1 MQMKLVS
8 DYEEYYRQYIAKNPL
23 RRAAEWERLYSE
35 EIFLARHPLPLLYQ
49 EMKEVEE
56 HLSPAT
62 KERLLFEALIP
73 RVHAYVVKPWRGR
86 RAYRGY

>member
-1 MQMKLVS
+1 MKLVN
-8 DYEEYYRQYIAKNPL
+8 DYEEYYRQYIEKNPL
-23 RRAAEWERLYSE
+23 QRSAEWERLYSE
-35 EIFLARHPLPLLYQ
+35 EIYLARHPLPQLYQ

-56 HLSPAT
+56 HLPPAT
-62 KERLLFEALIP
+62 KERLLFETLIP

>member
-1 MQMKLVS
+1 
-8 DYEEYYRQYIAKNPL
+8 
-23 RRAAEWERLYSE
+23 
-35 EIFLARHPLPLLYQ
+35 
-49 EMKEVEE
+49 MKEIEE
-56 HLSPAT
+56 HLSQTT